1 MLKAACAGVDTA
13 CMATKAPNLPA
24 LKPDRLT
31 IWPVDDD
38 RFGADV
44 LYHGRGAYQRAAEA
58 DRALGAAGIPGTFR
72 QAADGAW
79 GVRLGP
85 LERELMLQLI
95 DGVVGGPRKQSRIR
109 TGATPQR
116 RPARAR

>member
-1 MLKAACAGVDTA
+1 MLKAARTGVDTA
-13 CMATKAPNLPA
+13 CMAPKAPKLPA

-38 RFGADV
+38 QFGADV
-44 LYHGRGAYQRAAEA
+44 LYHGRGAYQRAADV
-58 DRALGAAGIPGTFR
+58 DRALDTAGMPATFR
-72 QAADGAW
+72 QDADGAW

-85 LERELMLQLI
+85 LERDVLLTIL
-95 DGVVGGPRKQSRIR
+95 DDVVGAPRKRTRSRA
-109 TGATPQR
+109 GATPQR